1 MGSPGH
7 RENVLDGGFRE
18 VGVGVAADEHD
29 GDGGGGPAATMYTV
43 DFGTP
48 LRR

>member
-7 RENVLDGGFRE
+7 RENVLDGGFE
-18 VGVGVAADEHD
+18 ELGVGAATGDLGEAD
-29 GDGGGGPAATMYTV
+29 GHAATMYTV

-48 LRR
+48 RR